1 MSSCVH
7 RNKSKCCIALPAD
20 ADFVRIFQKT
30 LIGGFSC
37 ITTRL
42 AFDRD
47 VLVDDPDKDKVIIEL
62 NISGKKQLKRFSSKI
77 LKIDEKNQYGQA
89 MTKPL
94 PYGCI
99 KKMDKVPTM
108 TEFNK
113 ILDSISHDDKTGH
126 LFTVD
131 TKFHDINQKTLRFNE
146 IYPPIFQKNKKLD
159 LFERSTLQLMSVMV
173 RDEEK
178 DKINIFAYNSK
189 THSTLKEKKVYFF
202 LC

>member
-47 VLVDDPDKDKVIIEL
+47 VLVDDPDKEKVIIEL

-99 KKMDKVPTM
+99 RKMDKVPTM
-108 TEFNK
+108 TTKQGIFSLLTLNFM
-113 ILDSISHDDKTGH
+113 ISIKKHCG
-126 LFTVD
+126 LM
-131 TKFHDINQKTLRFNE
+131 KFIRQYF
-146 IYPPIFQKNKKLD
+146 
-159 LFERSTLQLMSVMV
+159 
-173 RDEEK
+173 
-178 DKINIFAYNSK
+178 
-189 THSTLKEKKVYFF
+189 KKVKK
-202 LC
+202 